1 MRPNPFQ
8 SLVDLLSNILEAHT
22 TAFFLVDSKK
32 RHFHLAAAQ
41 SLSRYLTE
49 TLTLPMEQSGI
60 LSQVH
65 KAGQTV
71 HLDKMHE
78 ITTALSSTLPFYR
91 EGESHI
97 KGLLI
102 QPVGQ
107 GDGVLYVDTKYS
119 WGFNTKQQKW
129 IREIA
134 ELLHELVKQ
143 QDSRRRQKS
152 FDNIW
157 DLMQR
162 LDYANFKGGS
172 FHDYCQLVVQECA
185 RFLGTEYGLM
195 VLKDVSGSNYHL
207 LAATSNIPQ
216 SYFRQNFDIKQG
228 LIGWIFRNQ
237 KSLFIPKLNADSS
250 EHYLLSPRE
259 SLPHH
264 GTLWGLPALS
274 NLGHSVVL
282 AFLARGVMDWSAEDR
297 YTVSHMLSY
306 LHLLLEQS
314 YFKEEYEHLQA
325 YDLSSGLLNN
335 LAFEAKVEEIL
346 IASMQKSVPCTLA
359 LLQVEPWQILH
370 TKVPPKRI
378 RKWQQQL
385 AESLYRAVP
394 SKVFVGQVTENRYG
408 VILSGMAT
416 QEVNQLLNALMDV
429 SQQFVPKRTKKIHVQ
444 PYLSTASFPQ
454 DATNHEELWTLAYR
468 RLFEA
473 FRATN

>member
-1 MRPNPFQ
+1 MRANPFQ

-22 TAFFLVDSKK
+22 TAFFVVDPKK
-32 RHFHLAAAQ
+32 RHFDLVAAQ
-41 SLSRYLTE
+41 SLSRHLSE
-49 TLTLPMEQSGI
+49 TPTLPMEQSGI

-65 KAGQTV
+65 KAGQTI

-78 ITTALSSTLPFYR
+78 ITMALSSTLPFYR

-102 QPVGQ
+102 QPVGH
-107 GDGVLYVDTKYS
+107 GEGILYVDTKYS

-134 ELLHELVKQ
+134 DLLHELVKQ

-152 FDNIW
+152 FDKIW
-157 DLMQR
+157 ELLQR
-162 LDYANFKGGS
+162 LDYANFKGGT
-172 FHDYCQLVVQECA
+172 FHEYCQLVVQECA

-195 VLKDVSGSNYHL
+195 VLKDASGSNYHL
-207 LAATSNIPQ
+207 LAATSNIPH
-216 SYFRQNFDIKQG
+216 SYYRQNFDTKQG

-237 KSLFIPKLNADSS
+237 KPLFIPRLNADSP
-250 EHYLLSPRE
+250 EHYLLSSRE

-274 NLGHSVVL
+274 TLGHSVVL

-297 YTVSHMLSY
+297 YAVSHMLSY

-335 LAFEAKVEEIL
+335 LAFEAKVDEIL

-370 TKVPPKRI
+370 TRVPPKRI

-394 SKVFVGQVTENRYG
+394 SSVFVGQITENRYG
-408 VILSGMAT
+408 VLLSGMAS
-416 QEVNQLLNALMDV
+416 QEVNQVLNALIDA
-429 SQQFVPKRTKKIHVQ
+429 SQNHVPRRTKKLHVQ

-454 DATNHEELWTLAYR
+454 DATNPEELWTLVYQ

-473 FRATN
+473 FRSPD